1 MLLLYWQGF
10 LSGLT
15 NGSIYALIG
24 LGFTL
29 IFRSTNVLNIAQG
42 EFAMV
47 GGLLAASLTSIFW
60 LPIPIA
66 FILAVLITGI
76 VGSLFEKGIIR
87 PILNQPFFIQLM
99 TTVVAIWVFQGTAI
113 ILWGKQPYT
122 LPHLFGRNPISL
134 GGAIVLPQ
142 VVVIFVVT
150 ALVLMCF
157 RLFLGHTM
165 FGWAIQVCS
174 ENKSMARL
182 LGINVERWVNI
193 SFFISA
199 ALGAIGGILVTPLIT
214 MSFYTGTPL
223 MIKAITATII
233 GGLYG
238 YTGPIVGGL
247 LLGIME
253 NWASIAIHGLLKD
266 AIALTVLIVVLLLRP
281 QGIIG
286 APKI

>member
-47 GGLLAASLTSIFW
+47 GGLLAASLTGVLW
-60 LPIPIA
+60 LPIPAA
-66 FILAVLITGI
+66 FILAVFITGI
-76 VGSLFEKGIIR
+76 AGSLFEKGFIR
-87 PILNQPFFIQLM
+87 PVLNQPFFIQLM
-99 TTVVAIWVFQGTAI
+99 ITVVAIFVFHGTAMI
-113 ILWGKQPYT
+113 IWGKQSHS

-142 VVVIFVVT
+142 VVVILIVT
-150 ALVLMCF
+150 ALVVIVF

-165 FGWAIQVCS
+165 FGWVIQVCA
-174 ENKSMARL
+174 ENKSMARI
-182 LGINVERWVNI
+182 LGINVERWVNF

-199 ALGAIGGILVTPLIT
+199 AIGALGGILVTPLIT
-214 MSFYTGTPL
+214 MNFYTGTTL
-223 MIKAITATII
+223 MIKAVTATII
-233 GGLYG
+233 GGLHG

-253 NWASIAIHGLLKD
+253 SWAGIAIHGLLKD
-266 AIALTVLIVVLLLRP
+266 AIALTVLILVLLLRP